1 MVAVQVALGGWVSTN
16 YAALACVDFP
26 TCHGAWMPTM
36 DFSSGFQFM
45 RELGMTAEGE
55 ALSNEALNAIH
66 WAHRIGAVVVLLV
79 TLLTCLQVS
88 KVRNLRDIALTLL
101 ILLGIQ
107 IALGVTNVLASL
119 PLVSA
124 VAHNGVAALLLAAV
138 TMLNFA
144 VRSPSMYSR

>member
-1 MVAVQVALGGWVSTN
+1 
-16 YAALACVDFP
+16 
-26 TCHGAWMPTM
+26 
-36 DFSSGFQFM
+36 
-45 RELGMTAEGE
+45 
-55 ALSNEALNAIH
+55 AIH

-79 TLLTCLQVS
+79 TLLTCLQVY